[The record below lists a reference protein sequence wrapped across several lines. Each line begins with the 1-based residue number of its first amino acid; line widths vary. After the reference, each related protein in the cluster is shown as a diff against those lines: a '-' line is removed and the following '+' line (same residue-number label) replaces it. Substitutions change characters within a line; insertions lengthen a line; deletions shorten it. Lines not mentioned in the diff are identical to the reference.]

1 MMDRK
6 SLNIHF
12 KKKMSAY
19 TIEIATFHW
28 KMEGFFNKHE
38 NGKLLNFSEKEH
50 SIVPFKYFPM
60 FKI

>member
-1 MMDRK
+1 
-6 SLNIHF
+6 
-12 KKKMSAY
+12 MSAY